1 VKIAI
6 LIFVGLVGG
15 FLSSYIQGLFISRR
29 DKWRYSKFAIF
40 LWKLSWWVGGF
51 IFFSGLTYYFFMK

>member
-1 VKIAI
+1 MKTALV
-6 LIFVGLVGG
+6 LLVGLVGA
-15 FLSSYIQGLFISRR
+15 FLSFYAQSLFVSRR
-29 DKWRYSKFAIF
+29 DKWRNSKFAIF